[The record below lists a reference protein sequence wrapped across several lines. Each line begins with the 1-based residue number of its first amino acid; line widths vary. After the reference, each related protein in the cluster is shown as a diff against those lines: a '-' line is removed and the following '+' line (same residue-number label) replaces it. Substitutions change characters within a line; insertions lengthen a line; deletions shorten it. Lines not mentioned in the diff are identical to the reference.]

1 MDEPFVWFA
10 ELILRYACPFL
21 DVHKDNFFKPTKLL
35 NLHTFDKNWYAIFYS
50 ILTHLLTD
58 LLTYSAFAFCTCGK
72 SEILRTQKLYSQNHW
87 SCSKWVGDKMFKT
100 LHLSMNIMWVLIT
113 KIVINTF
120 VVWINAIHSRIFVL
134 ILLIADMYGNFK
146 TSHAN
151 ISFIFI
157 AQKNLIVWHVCW
169 FLYPLVQLRIDI
181 SQ

>member
-1 MDEPFVWFA
+1 MIIKITSLNRWNCWICTH
-10 ELILRYACPFL
+10 LIRI
-21 DVHKDNFFKPTKLL
+21 DTQ
-35 NLHTFDKNWYAIFYS
+35 YS
-50 ILTHLLTD
+50 ILTHLLTY
-58 LLTYSAFAFCTCGK
+58 LHIVHLHFARVVKVKFWELKSYTYS
-72 SEILRTQKLYSQNHW
+72 RNHW

-151 ISFIFI
+151 IWFIFI
-157 AQKNLIVWHVCW
+157 AQKNLVVWHVCW